1 MLDQLLVNLV
11 GMDHDS
17 MLAVVSLF
25 VIGMALDIAAY
36 DAVLKEVYEKTLQ
49 VLLNSRTVTRNR
61 FKSETGSWEGRTVR
75 YPLNVGRNQGVM
87 ATSENGKLPDA
98 GNQVYVE
105 HKIPIR
111 YNHGRI
117 QLSIQ
122 TIKHSRSN
130 KGAFKRALDQEMQG
144 LVRDLSNDLNR
155 QMFGWGKGVLALLNG
170 DPGTT
175 TTLTLDAPGGVAG
188 SLHGNRFFNVGMN
201 VTFHNPA
208 DDTIR
213 AGGARTITAVSA
225 DGTQATIN
233 AAADAALADNDWV
246 VRAAKPTTTAI
257 ADTAINNETM
267 GLLGLVDDADFV
279 NILHNVNRTTYPIF
293 KSVNIASVGP
303 LSADII
309 QRGIDIADQ
318 IGEGQVQFMIC
329 HHSVR
334 RAYLTLMEADR
345 RYATSSDLK
354 KPDVGTQVAKLKEIT
369 FGDIPMFVDKDAPY
383 GTLFGIDP
391 TPFTRWV
398 ECEGEWAD
406 DDGTVLLR
414 LTDVDAYEA
423 RYRIFENYSCDR
435 PASCVRWDGIT
446 ANAVVAHIV

>member
-1 MLDQLLVNLV
+1 
-11 GMDHDS
+11 
-17 MLAVVSLF
+17 
-25 VIGMALDIAAY
+25 
-36 DAVLKEVYEKTLQ
+36 
-49 VLLNSRTVTRNR
+49 
-61 FKSETGSWEGRTVR
+61 
-75 YPLNVGRNQGVM
+75 M

-98 GNQVYVE
+98 GNQTYVE

-188 SLHGNRFFNVGMN
+188 SLHGNRFLNVGMN

-246 VRAAKPTTTAI
+246 VRAAKPTTAAI
-257 ADTAINNETM
+257 ADTAINNEHM
-267 GLLGLVDDADFV
+267 GLLGLVDDGDFV
-279 NILHNVNRTTYPIF
+279 NILHNVNRTNYPIF

-303 LSADII
+303 LSADIL

-318 IGEGQVQFMIC
+318 IGEGQIQFLLC

-345 RYATSSDLK
+345 RYATRGDLQS
-354 KPDVGTQVAKLKEIT
+354 PDAGTKVAKLKEIT
-369 FGDIPMFVDKDAPY
+369 FGDIPLFVDKDAPY
-383 GTLFGIDP
+383 GTLLGIDP

-398 ECEGEWAD
+398 EVEGEWAD

-414 LTDVDAYEA
+414 LADVDAYEA

-446 ANAVVAHIV
+446 ANAVVAHIN

>member
-1 MLDQLLVNLV
+1 
-11 GMDHDS
+11 
-17 MLAVVSLF
+17 
-25 VIGMALDIAAY
+25 MALDISAY
-36 DAVLKEVYEKTLQ
+36 DAVLKEVYEKPLQ

-61 FKSETGSWEGRTVR
+61 FKKETGSWEGRHVR
-75 YPLNVGRNQGVM
+75 YPLNLGRNQGVM
-87 ATSENGKLPDA
+87 ATTENGKLPDA

-105 HKIPIR
+105 TRIPMK

-144 LVRDLSNDLNR
+144 LVRDLGNDLNR
-155 QMFGWGKGVLALLNG
+155 QMYGWGKGVLALVNG

-188 SLHGNRFFNVGMN
+188 SVHGNRFLNVGMN
-201 VTFHNPA
+201 VTFHNPS
-208 DDTIR
+208 DDTPR

-225 DGTQATIN
+225 DGLTATI
-233 AAADAALADNDWV
+233 AAADAAVADNDWV
-246 VRAAKPTTTAI
+246 VRAAKPTSTAI
-257 ADTAINNETM
+257 GDTAVNNEAM
-267 GLLGLVDDADFV
+267 GLLGLVDDGDYV
-279 NILHNVNRTTYPIF
+279 ETLHNVSRTTYPIF

-303 LSADII
+303 LSADIL
-309 QRGIDIADQ
+309 QRGMDIADQ
-318 IGEGQVQFMIC
+318 IGEGQVQFLLC

-345 RYATSSDLK
+345 RYATRSDLSA
-354 KPDVGTQVAKLKEIT
+354 PDAGTKVAKLKEIT
-369 FGDIPMFVDKDAPY
+369 FGDIPLYVDKDAPY
-383 GTLFGIDP
+383 GTMFGIDP
-391 TPFTRWV
+391 VSFTRWV
-398 ECEGEWAD
+398 EVEGEWGD

-423 RYRIFENYSCDR
+423 RYRVFENYSCDR

>member
-1 MLDQLLVNLV
+1 
-11 GMDHDS
+11 
-17 MLAVVSLF
+17 
-25 VIGMALDIAAY
+25 MALDIAAF
-36 DAVLKEVYEKTLQ
+36 DAVLKEVYEKPLQ
-49 VLLNSRTVTRNR
+49 LLLNSKTVTRNR
-61 FKSETGSWEGRTVR
+61 FKKETGSWEGRHVR

-87 ATSENGKLPDA
+87 ATSENGHLPDA
-98 GNQVYVE
+98 GQQAYVE
-105 HKIPIR
+105 TRIPIR

-144 LVRDLSNDLNR
+144 LVRDLGNDLNR
-155 QMFGWGKGVLALLNG
+155 QMFGWGKGVLALVNT

-175 TTLTLDAPGGVAG
+175 TTLTLDAPGGIAG
-188 SLHGNRFFNVGMN
+188 SVHGNRFFNVGMN

-225 DGTQATIN
+225 DGNSCTVN
-233 AAADAALADNDWV
+233 AAIDAAVADNDWV
-246 VRAAKPTTTAI
+246 IRAAKPTTSAI
-257 ADTAINNETM
+257 GNTAINNECM
-267 GLLGLVDDADFV
+267 GLLGLVDDGDFV
-279 NILHNVNRTTYPIF
+279 VTLHNVSRTTYPIF

-303 LSADII
+303 LSADIL
-309 QRGIDIADQ
+309 QRGIDVADQ
-318 IGEGQVQFMIC
+318 IGEGQVQFLLC

-345 RYATSSDLK
+345 RYATRGDLQA
-354 KPDVGTQVAKLKEIT
+354 PDAGTKVAKLKEIT
-369 FGDIPMFVDKDAPY
+369 FGDIPLFVDKDAPF

-391 TPFTRWV
+391 TSFTRWV
-398 ECEGEWAD
+398 EVEGEWAD

-423 RYRIFENYSCDR
+423 RYRIFENYSVDR
-435 PASCVRWDGIT
+435 PAACVRWDGIT
-446 ANAVVAHIV
+446 ANAVVAHIA